1 MLISKEQ
8 KNDEFIRCWK
18 EVDIGNKE
26 VGKRFNM
33 ALGRVKALKSRL
45 R

>member
-1 MLISKEQ
+1 MIRSEEP
-8 KNDEFIRCWK
+8 KNNEFIRCWK

-33 ALGRVKALKSRL
+33 ALRRVKALKSRL